1 MRCCPFPGPYN
12 GAAPYRARSHAEC
25 LPRVSLHFTP
35 LALGYEVLPLAFPFG
50 RLPLVQGALPC
61 GMFTQG
67 VAPFHSACPGLRGV
81 APSGRV
87 AMRFAVRVGLYQ

>member
-1 MRCCPFPGPYN
+1 MGCCP
-12 GAAPYRARSHAEC
+12 RIM
-25 LPRVSLHFTP
+25 
-35 LALGYEVLPLAFPFG
+35 VLPL
-50 RLPLVQGALPC
+50 QGALPC

-87 AMRFAVRVGLYQ
+87 AMRFAVRDDAAFRSVALQVWLSLSDAEKDGHAAFFAR